1 MRAPAT
7 ASCFAMRRRA
17 SLSVAVL
24 FSTWAAL
31 GGLSRAE
38 QKDDSIVFC
47 GYNLKN
53 WLTMDRFDGVK
64 VVPQSPKP
72 EEEKKAVLEILSAIH
87 PDILGV
93 CEIGSEADLKDLQSR
108 LKERGL
114 DLPHF
119 ERAHGGD
126 QTRSLGLLSRFP
138 ITARNSQTALTYKL
152 GDTTFPMQRGIL
164 DVTVK
169 PAESLELRCVGVHL
183 KSMREVPEADQAMMR
198 RNEAH
203 LLRRHIEGIQTA
215 RPGSKILL
223 YGDFNE
229 HRNEPAIEAI
239 IGSRAS
245 DSYMGEVKIWDV
257 DGEVWTHFWDAA
269 DSYARL
275 DYFFVSKELRPH
287 LDFKKCFV
295 YSKRTFFLASDH
307 RPIVMR
313 IMPEPAK

>member
-1 MRAPAT
+1 MAQ
-7 ASCFAMRRRA
+7 
-17 SLSVAVL
+17 
-24 FSTWAAL
+24 AAL
-31 GGLSRAE
+31 GSGGDER
-38 QKDDSIVFC
+38 KGDSLVFC
-47 GYNLKN
+47 SYNLKN

-64 VVPQSPKP
+64 LVPQSPKP
-72 EEEKKAVLEILSAIH
+72 EEEKKAVLDILSAIH

-93 CEIGSEADLKDLQSR
+93 CEIGSEADLKNLQSR

-138 ITARNSQTALTYKL
+138 IIARNSRTDLAYKI

-169 PAESLELRCVGVHL
+169 PAEGLELRCIGVHL
-183 KSMREVPEADQAMMR
+183 KSMREVPEADQSVMR

-203 LLRRHIEGIQTA
+203 LLRRHIEGLQA
-215 RPGSKILL
+215 AAPGSKILL

-229 HRNEPAIEAI
+229 HRNEPSIEAI

-275 DYFFVSKELRPH
+275 DYFFVSKTLRPH

-295 YSKRTFFLASDH
+295 YSKRTFFEASDH

-313 IMPEPAK
+313 IMLEPAK